1 MPSFL
6 TVIVV
11 TTSDSPGREA
21 TGAPSS
27 MRTWTVTPLGNPESV
42 YMIVPPTA
50 TVEGLTVEA
59 VPVVEGPVLVS
70 ALATGLVETTA
81 TKEARSTK
89 QTMTSIR
96 GDPWRHLKP
105 IRCRLGP
112 GRRSR
117 RTRSVVRNIRI
128 ICSHLLS
135 TTACSG
141 PLTMSLTL
149 SYYTVSAPAR
159 KPQPRGGPWCAQRHP

>member
-21 TGAPSS
+21 TRAPSS
-27 MRTWTVTPLGNPESV
+27 MRTWTVTPLGNPDSV

-81 TKEARSTK
+81 TREARSTE

-96 GDPWRHLKP
+96 GDP
-105 IRCRLGP
+105 
-112 GRRSR
+112 
-117 RTRSVVRNIRI
+117 
-128 ICSHLLS
+128 
-135 TTACSG
+135 
-141 PLTMSLTL
+141 
-149 SYYTVSAPAR
+149 
-159 KPQPRGGPWCAQRHP
+159 

>member
-11 TTSDSPGREA
+11 TTSDSEGREA
-21 TGAPSS
+21 TSAPSS
-27 MRTWTVTPLGNPESV
+27 TRTWTVTSLGNPESV

-81 TKEARSTK
+81 TNEARSTE

-112 GRRSR
+112 ERRSR